1 VDTAN
6 WNPETGHRK
15 LETDIRRLIIRAPNP
30 LGDALMA
37 LPAMAAVRAAMAGRQ
52 LIVAASPGVAPL
64 FSEITVAS
72 PDVPV
77 VVDKRHE
84 ATQLRE
90 LRADAIVLLTNS
102 FRTAWVA
109 RQAAIPQRWGY
120 RAHARSLLLTR
131 AVARPRTRVHQSEYY
146 LQLVRE
152 LGLSPLGQGLKTLA
166 PQQSL
171 ADSQALKTL
180 APQPGDLRTPPSVVG
195 PGSLDPG
202 LHEDVAPGSSDV
214 APGSS
219 DPGVHQPTLRITPA
233 TRARTDAFLAQLGV
247 DRSTPLVGLAPG
259 AAYGHAKR
267 WPPQR
272 VAELVARLTAGGATC
287 LLVGAEG
294 DRSAGREIE
303 SVLPP
308 GSRVVDVI
316 GRTDLRLFAGLLA
329 SCHAFV
335 SNDSGAM
342 HLAAAA
348 GVPVAAIFGPT
359 DERVTAPLGNHDVII
374 HQVFCRPCMLRDCP
388 IDHRC
393 MRGISVDTVFAA
405 VTRRLTTRVAVAP
418 ERGE

>member
-1 VDTAN
+1 
-6 WNPETGHRK
+6 
-15 LETDIRRLIIRAPNP
+15 
-30 LGDALMA
+30 M
-37 LPAMAAVRAAMAGRQ
+37 
-52 LIVAASPGVAPL
+52 
-64 FSEITVAS
+64 
-72 PDVPV
+72 
-77 VVDKRHE
+77 
-84 ATQLRE
+84 
-90 LRADAIVLLTNS
+90 
-102 FRTAWVA
+102 
-109 RQAAIPQRWGY
+109 
-120 RAHARSLLLTR
+120 
-131 AVARPRTRVHQSEYY
+131 HQSEYY

-152 LGLSPLGQGLKTLA
+152 LGLAPLGQGLKTLA
-166 PQQSL
+166 PHQTGDSRTRRRRPPQSE
-171 ADSQALKTL
+171 
-180 APQPGDLRTPPSVVG
+180 PRVFRPRGTP
-195 PGSLDPG
+195 
-202 LHEDVAPGSSDV
+202 ANI
-214 APGSS
+214 
-219 DPGVHQPTLRITPA
+219 RITPA

-308 GSRVVDVI
+308 GSRVVNVI

-393 MRGISVDTVFAA
+393 MRGISVDTVSIRTPSC
-405 VTRRLTTRVAVAP
+405 TRRLDP
-418 ERGE
+418 EAERDRSLL

>member
-1 VDTAN
+1 
-6 WNPETGHRK
+6 
-15 LETDIRRLIIRAPNP
+15 
-30 LGDALMA
+30 MA

-64 FSEITVAS
+64 FSEMTAAS
-72 PDVPV
+72 PDVAI
-77 VVDKRHE
+77 VVDKRRE
-84 ATQLRE
+84 AEQLRE

-102 FRTAWVA
+102 FRTAWAA

-146 LQLVRE
+146 LHLVRE
-152 LGLSPLGQGLKTLA
+152 LGLGTEGSDLGLTR
-166 PQQSL
+166 
-171 ADSQALKTL
+171 
-180 APQPGDLRTPPSVVG
+180 LR
-195 PGSLDPG
+195 PGSDPG
-202 LHEDVAPGSSDV
+202 LT
-214 APGSS
+214 
-219 DPGVHQPTLRITPA
+219 PTVRITPA

-287 LLVGAEG
+287 LLAGAEG

-308 GSRVVDVI
+308 GSRVVNVI
-316 GRTDLRLFAGLLA
+316 GRTDLRLLAGLLA

-405 VTRRLTTRVAVAP
+405 VTRRLAEAEHRC
-418 ERGE
+418 